1 MKIEVRE
8 EVLNAILN
16 SLLKQEAVQLYIA
29 LIKEIEECKAN
40 IGSDSSSSSD

>member
-29 LIKEIEECKAN
+29 LMQEIERNKNPKE
-40 IGSDSSSSSD
+40 SS